1 MTIAA
6 LPPTAPGTAADPG
19 PTTCGCAEGERAGR
33 LSRRRLLASLGAAG
47 AAGLVASLDIPGAST
62 QVAWAEPGYTGDT
75 LVVLSLRGGFDGL
88 SAVAPVGDPAYAA
101 ARPSIAV
108 PSSRALPLDP
118 MFGLHP
124 ALAPLLPLYRAG
136 SLAVVH
142 AVGQVSRT
150 RSHFQAMEEM
160 ENAAPGSSLR
170 TGWIDRMVG
179 LTTARTDFAAVA
191 LATGGAPSSLRGPV
205 PEVVMS
211 DVDSFSLI
219 AADLPGEQERLAA
232 ALRTLYAKA
241 PAVLRTPA
249 MATLAATRTTRRL
262 EDVGYTPAAGAQYP
276 AGSLGTGLREIAR
289 LVKSGVGVRA
299 ATVDLGDWD
308 MHVGLGA
315 SDRGWMFNQLTV
327 LGQALAAFATD
338 LGDRFAD
345 VTLVTMSEFG
355 RRVAENGSGG
365 LDHGHGN
372 ACFVLGGGVVG
383 GRVLGRWPG
392 LAAADLDQGDLAGTT
407 DIRTILAEVVE
418 KRSGVAAG
426 GVFPD
431 LGRDRLG
438 VVRTRG

>member
-1 MTIAA
+1 MSTVIS
-6 LPPTAPGTAADPG
+6 PPSLTTERPGHP
-19 PTTCGCAEGERAGR
+19 CGCVEGERAGQ
-33 LSRRRLLASLGAAG
+33 LSRRRFLAQLGAAG
-47 AAGLVASLDIPGAST
+47 AAGVLGTLDVPGAAT
-62 QVAWAEPGYTGDT
+62 QVAFAEPGYTGDT

-88 SAVAPVGDPAYAA
+88 SAVAPVGDPSYAA

-108 PSSRALPLDP
+108 PASRALPLDTT
-118 MFGLHP
+118 FGLHP
-124 ALAPLLPLYRAG
+124 ALAPLLPFYRAG
-136 SLAVVH
+136 SLAVVQ

-179 LTTARTDFAAVA
+179 LTGDRSTFAAVA
-191 LATGGAPSSLRGPV
+191 VGTGAAPSSLRGPV

-211 DVDSFSLI
+211 DVDSFTLV
-219 AADLPGEQERLAA
+219 AAELPGEQERLAA
-232 ALRTLYAKA
+232 AMTALYAKA

-249 MATLAATRTTRRL
+249 LATLAANKVTRRL
-262 EDVGYTPAAGAQYP
+262 KAAGYTPTAGADYP
-276 AGSLGTGLREIAR
+276 TGSLGTGLREVAR

-299 ATVDLGDWD
+299 ATVDVGDWD
-308 MHVGLGA
+308 MHVAMGT
-315 SDRGWMFNQLTV
+315 STRGWMFDQLTV
-327 LGQALAAFATD
+327 LGRALAAFAAD

-372 ACFVLGGGVVG
+372 VCFVMGGGVVG
-383 GRVLGRWPG
+383 GRVHGRWPG
-392 LAAADLDQGDLAGTT
+392 LGADQLDQGDLAGTT
-407 DIRTILAEVVE
+407 DFRTILAEIVE
-418 KRSGVAAG
+418 KRSGVAAR

-431 LGRDRLG
+431 LGPERLG
-438 VVRTRG
+438 LVRPRG